1 MITQMCLNVTLY
13 IHCLSCSKDFN
24 NHCHSSLNPE
34 ILVMLLLLFC
44 TVGPVVQIIESVV
57 FVMVGTL

>member
-1 MITQMCLNVTLY
+1 MCLNVTFY
-13 IHCLSCSKDFN
+13 VRYLSCSKDFN

-34 ILVMLLLLFC
+34 MLVMLLLFRM
-44 TVGPVVQIIESVV
+44 VGPVVQVIGSVM

>member
-1 MITQMCLNVTLY
+1 MVTQMCVSVTLY

-24 NHCHSSLNPE
+24 NHCHNSLNPE
-34 ILVMLLLLFC
+34 TLVMLLLFRM
-44 TVGPVVQIIESVV
+44 VGPFVPVIDSAA